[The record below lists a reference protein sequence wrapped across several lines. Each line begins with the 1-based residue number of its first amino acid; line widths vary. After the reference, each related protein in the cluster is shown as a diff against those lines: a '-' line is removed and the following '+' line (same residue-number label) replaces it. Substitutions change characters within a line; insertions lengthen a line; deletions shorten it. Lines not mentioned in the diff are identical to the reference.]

1 MGGGAK
7 ELNVIDLIRQGDSQT
22 AIKILLKNK
31 CKTDCL
37 GVETCAKKEPT
48 QKLNSSKILPG
59 II

>member
-1 MGGGAK
+1 MGGSAK

-37 GVETCAKKEPT
+37 GVETCVKKEPT
-48 QKLNSSKILPG
+48 QKLNSSKKLPEL
-59 II
+59 I